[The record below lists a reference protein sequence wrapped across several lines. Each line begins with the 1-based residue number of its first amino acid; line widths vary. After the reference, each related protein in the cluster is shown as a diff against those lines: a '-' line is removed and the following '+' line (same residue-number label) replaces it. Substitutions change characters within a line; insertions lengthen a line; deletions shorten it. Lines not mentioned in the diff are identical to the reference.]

1 MSTAAMME
9 RIAETSPRLKAR
21 ITGVFYLLT
30 ILTGIFAQGFVS
42 GRLVVDGDAAATA
55 TNILAHRGLFQLGFA
70 VYLIEMACK
79 IAMTALFY
87 DLLKPAGRSVSLVA
101 AFLGLAGC
109 VIKTFS
115 RVFFIAPLF
124 VLGGAHYLSVFS
136 AEQLQALA
144 LLFLKVN
151 DRGAAIALV
160 FFGFYALLTGYL
172 IIRSTFLP
180 RILGVLS
187 VVARFGLAELPVS
200 AARIPSVSLHCSFR
214 PPRGSIA
221 NPVAPGVRRE
231 RTTMEGAGQRSSGN
245 EAHTNPTRRI
255 SNETQHHVNHRV
267 SALDPLADA
276 SHYGRHRPWDI
287 EGRDLKHCVGSSSW
301 SCCTGRS
308 CSPNGD
314 RGTSSCCSSGC
325 SRQACPSST

>member
-1 MSTAAMME
+1 MGADVMME

-30 ILTGIFAQGFVS
+30 ILTGVFAQGFVS

-55 TNILAHRGLFQLGFA
+55 TNILTHSSLFQLGFA
-70 VYLIEMACK
+70 VYLIEMACQ

-87 DLLKPAGRSVSLVA
+87 DLLKPAGKSVSLLA
-101 AFLGLAGC
+101 AFLGFAGC

-124 VLGGAHYLSVFS
+124 ILGGAHYLSVFS

-151 DRGAAIALV
+151 DHGAAIALV

-180 RILGVLS
+180 RILGVVSVIAGLGWLS
-187 VVARFGLAELPVS
+187 FLYPPLGYRLFPYIAAFGLLG
-200 AARIPSVSLHCSFR
+200 AASLVLWLLVF
-214 PPRGSIA
+214 
-221 NPVAPGVRRE
+221 GVNEQRWKE
-231 RTTMEGAGQRSSGN
+231 RARAAG
-245 EAHTNPTRRI
+245 E
-255 SNETQHHVNHRV
+255 
-267 SALDPLADA
+267 
-276 SHYGRHRPWDI
+276 
-287 EGRDLKHCVGSSSW
+287 
-301 SCCTGRS
+301 
-308 CSPNGD
+308 
-314 RGTSSCCSSGC
+314 
-325 SRQACPSST
+325 RQS